1 MVKSRLARGLAIT
14 ATASGAGKTLIT
26 LGLLGALKA
35 RGVAVGAAKTGPD
48 YIDPAFHAL
57 ALGGGEVSVNLDAF
71 AMGEALIRQLA
82 HHQNSDM
89 LIIEGAMGVADGGKA
104 STATLANILAV
115 PMVLIIDARGV
126 AETAALVAAGL
137 DKMLKGRFANTGIAG
152 VIVNHC
158 RSPRHLDMIR
168 DAMEAVNIPL
178 LGGLPS
184 AEALAIPSR
193 HLGLVQA
200 AELLEH
206 GNLADII
213 AEAAAQMETHIDLDR
228 LLALATPLAPP
239 PAPPTNNVITA
250 LPPPAQR
257 IAVAQDAAFAFAYPH
272 VLDGW
277 RRGGAEILPF
287 SPLND
292 EAPDATADMVY
303 LPGGYPELHLDRLAA
318 NQNWQESL
326 RGLAKKSVFIYG
338 ECGGYMVLGQAI
350 IGQDGAHV
358 PMLGLLDV
366 VTSFAETKLH
376 LGYRQL
382 ECLADV
388 PLPRHAFAHEFHYT
402 TCTEHKGANLFTAG
416 DKNGTD
422 LGAIGSVRGSVC
434 GSYAHLIAAP

>member
-1 MVKSRLARGLAIT
+1 MIKCGLAIT
-14 ATASGAGKTLIT
+14 AAASGAGKTLIT

-35 RGVAVGAAKTGPD
+35 RGVAVGAAKVGPD
-48 YIDPAFHAL
+48 YIDPAFHGV

-71 AMGEALIRQLA
+71 AMGAGLIRQLA
-82 HHQNSDM
+82 HHHLSQGEGDT

-104 STATLANILAV
+104 STATLANILGV

-168 DAMEAVNIPL
+168 DAMDAVNIPL

-200 AELLEH
+200 SELLAH
-206 GNLADII
+206 GNLAAII
-213 AEAAAQMETHIDLDR
+213 AEAAAQIKAHIDLDR

-239 PAPPTNNVITA
+239 PDSIIT
-250 LPPPAQR
+250 PMQPPAQR

-287 SPLND
+287 SPLGD

-350 IGQDGAHV
+350 IGQDGVRV

-366 VTSFAETKLH
+366 ITSFAETKLH

-382 ECLADV
+382 DCLADV
-388 PLPRHAFAHEFHYT
+388 PLPRNAFGHEFHYT
-402 TCTEHKGANLFTAG
+402 TCMEQKGANLFTAR
-416 DKNGTD
+416 DKDGAD

>member
-14 ATASGAGKTLIT
+14 AAASGAGKTLIT

-35 RGVAVGAAKTGPD
+35 RGVAVGAAKVGPD
-48 YIDPAFHAL
+48 YIDPAFHGVAL
-57 ALGGGEVSVNLDAF
+57 GGGGEVSVNLDAF

-82 HHQNSDM
+82 HRQKTDT

-104 STATLANILAV
+104 STATLANILGV

-126 AETAALVAAGL
+126 AETAAMLAAGL

-158 RSPRHLDMIR
+158 RSPRHLDIIR

-184 AEALAIPSR
+184 AAALAIPSR

-206 GNLADII
+206 GNLAGII
-213 AEAAAQMETHIDLDR
+213 AEAAAQMEAHIDLDR

-239 PAPPTNNVITA
+239 PTNNAITA

-287 SPLND
+287 SPLAD
-292 EAPDATADMVY
+292 EAPDASADMVY

-318 NQNWQESL
+318 NKNWQESL
-326 RGLAKKSVFIYG
+326 RALAKKSVFIYG

-350 IGQDGAHV
+350 IGQDGARV

-366 VTSFAETKLH
+366 ITSFAETKLH

-402 TCTEHKGANLFTAG
+402 TCTEHKGANLFTAR

-422 LGAIGSVRGSVC
+422 LGAIGSVRGSVF

>member
-1 MVKSRLARGLAIT
+1 MVKCGLAIT

-35 RGVAVGAAKTGPD
+35 RGVAVGAAKAGPD
-48 YIDPAFHAL
+48 YIDPAFHGV

-71 AMGEALIRQLA
+71 AMGAGLIRQLA
-82 HHQNSDM
+82 HRQTGDT

-104 STATLANILAV
+104 STATLANILGV

-126 AETAALVAAGL
+126 AETAAMLAAGL
-137 DKMLKGRFANTGIAG
+137 DKMLKTHFANTGIAG

-158 RSPRHLDMIR
+158 RSSRHLDIIR
-168 DAMEAVNIPL
+168 DAMEAVGIPL

-184 AEALAIPSR
+184 AEALTIPSR

-200 AELLEH
+200 SELLEH
-206 GNLADII
+206 GNLAEII
-213 AEAAAQMETHIDLDR
+213 AEAAAQIKTHIDLDR

-239 PAPPTNNVITA
+239 PAPPTNNAITA

-292 EAPDATADMVY
+292 EAPDASADMVY

-318 NQNWQESL
+318 NKNWQESL
-326 RGLAKKSVFIYG
+326 RALAKKSVFIYG
-338 ECGGYMVLGQAI
+338 ECGGYMVLGKAI
-350 IGQDGAHV
+350 IGQDGVRV

-366 VTSFAETKLH
+366 ITSFAETKLH

-382 ECLADV
+382 DCLADV
-388 PLPRHAFAHEFHYT
+388 PLPRNAFGHEFHYT
-402 TCTEHKGANLFTAG
+402 TCMEHKGANLFTAR
-416 DKNGTD
+416 DKTGTD

>member
-1 MVKSRLARGLAIT
+1 MVKRGLAIT

-35 RGVAVGAAKTGPD
+35 RGVAVGAAKAGPD
-48 YIDPAFHAL
+48 YIDPAFHGV

-71 AMGEALIRQLA
+71 AMGAGLIRQLA
-82 HHQNSDM
+82 HRQTGDT

-104 STATLANILAV
+104 STATLANILGV
-115 PMVLIIDARGV
+115 PMVLIIDAQGV
-126 AETAALVAAGL
+126 AETAAMLAAGL
-137 DKMLKGRFANTGIAG
+137 DKMLKTHFTNTGIAG

-158 RSPRHLDMIR
+158 RTARHLDIIR

-200 AELLEH
+200 SELLES
-206 GNLADII
+206 GDLAGII
-213 AEAAAQMETHIDLDR
+213 AEAAAQMEAHIDLDR

-239 PAPPTNNVITA
+239 PAPPTNNAITA

-257 IAVAQDAAFAFAYPH
+257 IAIAQDAAFAFAYPH

-287 SPLND
+287 SPLAD

-326 RGLAKKSVFIYG
+326 RALAKKSIFIYG

-350 IGQDGAHV
+350 IGQDGGRV

-382 ECLADV
+382 ECLANV

-402 TCTEHKGANLFTAG
+402 TCMEHKGANLFTAR
-416 DKNGTD
+416 DKDGTD
-422 LGAIGSVRGSVC
+422 LGAIGSVRGSVF